1 MTLLRM
7 SRVFIAAL
15 AVVLACAPPPPA
27 AVSATPAASAVAAP
41 PSATLAAAPDRY
53 FTSADA
59 RIRFRDIGRGSPVVL
74 IHGLGR
80 SLDDWFGIGDSLA
93 RDHRVIALDIRGFGK
108 STRIK
113 DQARLGI
120 EMAEDVVRLLDQLGI
135 SRAHLAGHS
144 MGAAI
149 AAKLAARHPDRVLS
163 VSLVAGP
170 FFGDSTAFARDE
182 GGFAAAVETTGSMIT
197 LVKWLFPMYPD
208 SVQAAMNAQT
218 MATNDPATV
227 AAAMR
232 SMDALVVAPNVTGVV
247 RAPAVVLVGG
257 ADPLLPQSRWLASW
271 WPSARLV
278 EVASADHFTIILQPE
293 TLAAMRGV
301 MR

>member
-1 MTLLRM
+1 MIVLRM
-7 SRVFIAAL
+7 PRFFVAAL

-27 AVSATPAASAVAAP
+27 AISAAPAAS
-41 PSATLAAAPDRY
+41 SSLTLAAAPDKY

-59 RIRFRDIGRGSPVVL
+59 RIRFRDIGQGSPVVL
-74 IHGLGR
+74 VHGLGR
-80 SLDDWFGIGDSLA
+80 SLDDWLALGDSLA
-93 RDHRVIALDIRGFGK
+93 RDHRVIALDVRGFGK

-113 DQARLGI
+113 EQSRLGI
-120 EMAEDVVRLLDQLGI
+120 EMAEDVVRLLDHLGI

-149 AAKLAARHPDRVLS
+149 AAKLAARHPGRVLS

-170 FFGDSTAFARDE
+170 FFGDSTAFSRDE
-182 GGFAAAVETTGSMIT
+182 GGFAAGVERTGNMMALIE
-197 LVKWLFPMYPD
+197 WLFPMYPD
-208 SVQAAMNAQT
+208 SVQAAMNVQT
-218 MATNDPATV
+218 MAVNDPATV

-232 SMDALVVAPNVTGVV
+232 SMDALVVAPNVASVV
-247 RAPAVVLVGG
+247 RAPAVVAVGG
-257 ADPLLPQSRWLASW
+257 ADPLLPQSRWLATW

-278 EVASADHFTIILQPE
+278 EVATADHFTIILQPE
-293 TLAAMRGV
+293 TLAAMRAV